1 MGLNFSPSHKN
12 ISTFVPSSQT
22 PPKDEIQIHVY
33 KQAVNQLKL
42 SLSNSIVTRL
52 ATCRFHE
59 NQFNSHD
66 TDNRFDHPA

>member
-1 MGLNFSPSHKN
+1 MLQIGPN
-12 ISTFVPSSQT
+12 
-22 PPKDEIQIHVY
+22 KDEIQIHVY